1 MLEQVSLWMCVCIPL
16 VPGLQLRMIVISSRK
31 KNGLERACVLV
42 LHSLTAQLSTKTSI
56 EILFQFVVSLDI
68 QVGNWCQLL
77 YMQAVWQSG
86 RALSLVASAQ
96 ELFECSYT

>member
-1 MLEQVSLWMCVCIPL
+1 MHTFSARAVTRNDSYFLPKE
-16 VPGLQLRMIVISSRK
+16 
-31 KNGLERACVLV
+31 NGLERACVLV

-56 EILFQFVVSLDI
+56 EILFQFVLSLDI
-68 QVGNWCQLL
+68 QVGNWLQLL
-77 YMQAVWQSG
+77 CRHAGWQSV